1 MTSLPRTVPLAALAA
16 VVCVV
21 AVGAQQQ
28 QQQTKPRQR
37 PLAVRAPFGVM
48 PDGTKIDVYTLT
60 NSSGVEIRTIPYG
73 AIIMSI
79 AVPDRDGQFGDIVL
93 GHNALE
99 KYLTASRYFGA
110 VVGRFG
116 NRIARGRFTLDGKEF
131 SLAVSNGPNHL
142 HGGAKGFDKVVW
154 QAATFSGPSSSGVTY
169 RYISPDGEEGYPG
182 RVDATVS
189 YTLTDRFELIVEY
202 TATSDKATPINLTQ
216 HTYFNLAGEG
226 SRDVLDHVIA
236 INADRYT
243 PVDDTKIPTGELAPV
258 AGTPFD
264 FRTQARIGARID
276 DRHPQLAIGGGYDHN
291 FVLNRTA
298 DSGLLFAARVYEP
311 TTGRLLDVATSEPGL
326 QFNTANELDGTI
338 VGKSGKPYRARDG
351 FCLETQHFP
360 DSPNQAAFPSTILRP
375 GQVYRSRTVY
385 RFGIQ
390 REARG
395 SNMKDVREMRDMKDQ

>member
-1 MTSLPRTVPLAALAA
+1 MTRPGLMPLIAILTLTVTTLGGEQA
-16 VVCVV
+16 
-21 AVGAQQQ
+21 
-28 QQQTKPRQR
+28 KPR
-37 PLAVRAPFGVM
+37 PLVVRAPFGVM
-48 PDGTKIDVYTLT
+48 PDGARIDVYTLT
-60 NSSGVEIRTIPYG
+60 NSSGMEIRTIPYG

-79 AVPDRDGQFGDIVL
+79 AVPDRDGQFGDVVL
-93 GHNALE
+93 GHRSLD

-116 NRIARGRFTLDGKEF
+116 NRIARGRFALDGRDF
-131 SLAVSNGPNHL
+131 PLAVNNGPNHL
-142 HGGAKGFDKVVW
+142 HGGVKGFDKVVW

-169 RYISPDGEEGYPG
+169 RYISPDGDEGYPG
-182 RVDATVS
+182 RVDATVT
-189 YTLTDRFELIVEY
+189 YTLTDRFELLVEY
-202 TATSDKATPINLTQ
+202 TATSDKPTPINLTQ

-226 SRDVLDHVIA
+226 TRDVLDHVVA

-264 FRTQARIGARID
+264 LRTPTRIGARINEA
-276 DRHPQLAIGGGYDHN
+276 HPQLAIGGGYDHN
-291 FVLNRTA
+291 FVLNRASAT
-298 DSGLLFAARVYEP
+298 GLMHAARVYEP

-326 QFNTANELDGTI
+326 QFNTANSLDGTI
-338 VGKSGKPYRARDG
+338 VGKSGQPYRARDG

-375 GQVYRSRTVY
+375 GQVYRSRTVF

-390 REARG
+390 RDSTTKITKNSKE
-395 SNMKDVREMRDMKDQ
+395 

>member
-1 MTSLPRTVPLAALAA
+1 
-16 VVCVV
+16 
-21 AVGAQQQ
+21 
-28 QQQTKPRQR
+28 
-37 PLAVRAPFGVM
+37 M
-48 PDGTKIDVYTLT
+48 PDGATIDVYTLT
-60 NSSGVEIRTIPYG
+60 NSSGMEIRAMPYG

-79 AVPDRDGQFGDIVL
+79 SVPDRDGQFADVVL
-93 GHNALE
+93 GHNSLD

-116 NRIARGRFTLDGKEF
+116 NRIARGRFMLDGREF
-131 SLAVSNGPNHL
+131 ALAVNNGPNHL
-142 HGGAKGFDKVVW
+142 HGGVKGFDKVVW
-154 QAATFSGPSSSGVTY
+154 QAATFSGPASSGVTF

-202 TATSDKATPINLTQ
+202 SATSDKPTPINLTQ

-226 SRDVLDHVIA
+226 TRDVLDHVIA

-264 FRTQARIGARID
+264 LRTPTRIGARID
-276 DRHPQLAIGGGYDHN
+276 ERDSQLVIGGGYDHN
-291 FVLNRTA
+291 FVLNRTG
-298 DSGLLFAARVYEP
+298 DSGLLHAARVYEP
-311 TTGRLLDVATSEPGL
+311 TTGRILDVATSEPGL
-326 QFNTANELDGTI
+326 QFNTANGLDGAI

-360 DSPNQAAFPSTILRP
+360 DSPNQTAFPSTILRP
-375 GQVYRSRTVY
+375 GQVYRSRTVF

-390 REARG
+390 RDG
-395 SNMKDVREMRDMKDQ
+395 TSPQ

>member
-1 MTSLPRTVPLAALAA
+1 VKRILSMISIFSMLSMVNAFGQAKPTQP
-16 VVCVV
+16 
-21 AVGAQQQ
+21 
-28 QQQTKPRQR
+28 KPR
-37 PLAVRAPFGVM
+37 PLVVRAPFGAM
-48 PDGTKIDVYTLT
+48 PDGVKIEEYTLT
-60 NSSGVEIRTIPYG
+60 NSSGMAIRTIPYG
-73 AIIMSI
+73 AIITSI
-79 AVPDRDGQFGDIVL
+79 VVPDRDGQSADVVL
-93 GHNALE
+93 GHSTLE

-116 NRIARGRFTLDGKEF
+116 NRIAKGRFTLDGREF
-131 SLAVSNGPNHL
+131 SLAVNNGPNHL
-142 HGGAKGFDKVVW
+142 HGGVKGFDKVIW

-169 RYISPDGEEGYPG
+169 RYISPDGDEGYPG

-189 YTLTDRFELIVEY
+189 YTITDRFELVVEY
-202 TATSDKATPINLTQ
+202 TATSDKPTPINLTQ

-226 SRDVLDHVIA
+226 TRDVLDHVVA

-264 FRTQARIGARID
+264 FRKPVRIGGRID
-276 DRHPQLAIGGGYDHN
+276 ERHPQLVIGAGYDHN
-291 FVLNRTA
+291 YVLNRTG
-298 DSGLLFAARVYEP
+298 DNGLLHAARVYEP
-311 TTGRLLDVATSEPGL
+311 TSGRILDVATSEPGL
-326 QFNTANELDGTI
+326 QFNTANGLDGTI

-360 DSPNQAAFPSTILRP
+360 DSPNQASFPSTILRP

-390 REARG
+390 RD
-395 SNMKDVREMRDMKDQ
+395 SKQQ